1 MADEQQ
7 KPIENNE
14 EKQSKSP
21 GIMQLVVIMFVGAFI
36 ASFITAKF
44 MVTAVKEQLQTEK
57 IVHESKEKKKGKD
70 GNEIFYKL
78 GEFVVNLSNKEATR
92 YLKTDITVKVS
103 GGKEVEKLIK
113 EKEAVY
119 RDIILEKLSS
129 YTTQQLSSTE
139 GKKNLK
145 NAIIESIRD
154 LDSEIKIENIY
165 FNSFIMQ

>member
-7 KPIENNE
+7 KPIEQNE
-14 EKQSKSP
+14 EKQSKPP
-21 GIMQLVVIMFVGAFI
+21 GIMQFALIMLAGAFI

-44 MVTAVKEQLQTEK
+44 MTSAIKEQLQTEK
-57 IVHESKEKKKGKD
+57 TVHDSKEKKKGAH
-70 GNEIFYKL
+70 GSEAFYRL

-92 YLKTDITVKVS
+92 YLKTDITIKVS

-113 EKEAVY
+113 EKESVY
-119 RDIILEKLSS
+119 RDVILEKLSAC
-129 YTTQQLSSTE
+129 TTQQLTSTE

-145 NAIIESIRD
+145 NEILDSIRD

-165 FNSFIMQ
+165 FNSLIMQ